1 MKIISKKNTKQN
13 KENFYLGIQILRIIF
28 SFHIL
33 VFHCIDHKKYTS
45 KIISSVVI
53 DLNTFFIIAFFFS
66 YNTLTSKNILK
77 IKQRFK
83 RLLIPYILW
92 PIIFLIIRI
101 IISKINI
108 LEQLK
113 YLFYQLLIGN
123 GTHIVL
129 WFQFNLIFVSLFS
142 LIIIFLSRAHYLLYI
157 FIFGVLCLFFIHSS
171 IYKNLNSKFNK
182 IVLFSTLPLPSSYIY
197 LVIGFYIFFLKI
209 IEKIN
214 KYKFF
219 SMIFFLM
226 NVCFYIFCEEIY
238 SNSRLIRFFI
248 SYFSSICLFLFF
260 IIFPFDKIINYK
272 FINAI
277 KRISYYAG
285 GIYYLHTKI
294 LIVLYSLKII
304 EKGSISIC
312 LLNYITCYYI
322 CLFGYYIFKNTE
334 LRYLFI

>member
-1 MKIISKKNTKQN
+1 MKIISKKITKLN
-13 KENFYLGIQILRIIF
+13 KENFYLGIQILRIVF

-33 VFHCIDHKKYTS
+33 VFHTIDHKKYTS
-45 KIISSVVI
+45 KIISSVAI

-123 GTHIVL
+123 GTHLVF

-142 LIIIFLSRAHYLLYI
+142 LIIIFLSKTHYLLYL

-182 IVLFSTLPLPSSYIY
+182 IALFSTLPLPSSYIY
-197 LVIGFYIFFLKI
+197 LVIGFYIFYLKI

-214 KYKFF
+214 KYKFL
-219 SMIFFLM
+219 SMIFFF
-226 NVCFYIFCEEIY
+226 NE
-238 SNSRLIRFFI
+238 
-248 SYFSSICLFLFF
+248 CLFLYF
-260 IIFPFDKIINYK
+260 
-272 FINAI
+272 
-277 KRISYYAG
+277 
-285 GIYYLHTKI
+285 L
-294 LIVLYSLKII
+294 
-304 EKGSISIC
+304 
-312 LLNYITCYYI
+312 
-322 CLFGYYIFKNTE
+322 
-334 LRYLFI
+334 